1 MGEAHSFKSFAEN
14 GQKVLSVNMGMKWAI
29 EKCIKINPIHQH
41 NIDEDINLQKAIK
54 QKFKKWVYI

>member
-1 MGEAHSFKSFAEN
+1 
-14 GQKVLSVNMGMKWAI
+14 MKWAI

-54 QKFKKWVYI
+54 QKF